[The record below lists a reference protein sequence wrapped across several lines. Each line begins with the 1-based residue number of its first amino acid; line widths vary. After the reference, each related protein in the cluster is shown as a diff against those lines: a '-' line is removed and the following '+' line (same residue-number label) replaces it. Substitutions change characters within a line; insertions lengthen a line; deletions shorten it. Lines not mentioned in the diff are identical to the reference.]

1 MKAGSTAANLRV
13 ILAAFEMTLKQAAT
27 DAFILFGVLVQ
38 PLMIAIMGLYVLG
51 AKGEDIAIFIV
62 VGSGLT
68 GLWDG
73 VLFQSGNSITAERWT
88 GTLEILVGMPT
99 PLAVVTFGKNLA
111 YVTQSLLSMLASY
124 FLASLLFGYP
134 LSIKSPVA
142 FSVSVLLTVLSFVS
156 LGLLMSTLF
165 VLNPDVQRWQNGLE
179 YPIFILSGF
188 LFPIALL
195 PFWTTPLS
203 YILAP
208 FWAAQALH
216 TSSQSIVGFQDLLL
230 DWGMLCLLGVVY
242 AALAGVLFRR
252 VLYKARSDATL
263 IGQ

>member
-1 MKAGSTAANLRV
+1 MSTGSVSANLRV
-13 ILAAFEMTLKQAAT
+13 VLTAFEMTLKQAAT
-27 DAFILFGVLVQ
+27 DAFILFGVIVQ
-38 PLMIAIMGLYVLG
+38 PLMIAIMGLFVLG
-51 AKGEDIAIFIV
+51 AEGEDIAIFIV

-88 GTLEILVGMPT
+88 GTLEVLVGMPT

-111 YVTQSLLSMLASY
+111 FVTQSLLSMVVSY

-134 LSIKSPVA
+134 LRIESPVA
-142 FSVSVLLTVLSFVS
+142 FILSVVLTVLSFVS

-195 PFWTTPLS
+195 PFWTTPFS

-216 TSSQSIVGFQDLLL
+216 ASSQSIVGFQDLLL
-230 DWGMLCLLGVVY
+230 DWGMLGFLATTY
-242 AALAGVLFRR
+242 AVLAGVLFRR

>member
-1 MKAGSTAANLRV
+1 MSLRSLVVNLRV
-13 ILAAFEMTLKQAAT
+13 IVTAFVMTLKQAAT
-27 DAFILFGVLVQ
+27 DAFILFGVIVQ
-38 PLMIAIMGLYVLG
+38 PLLIAIMALYVLG
-51 AKGEDIAIFIV
+51 ADGEEIAIFIV

-88 GTLEILVGMPT
+88 GTLEVLVGTPT
-99 PLAVVTFGKNLA
+99 PLAIITFGKNLA
-111 YVTQSLLSMLASY
+111 YVTQSLLSMLLSY

-134 LSIKSPVA
+134 LTIKSPLL
-142 FSVSVLLTVLSFVS
+142 FSISIILTVFSFVG
-156 LGLLMSTLF
+156 LGLLLSTLF
-165 VLNPDVQRWQNGLE
+165 VLNPDFQRWQNGLE
-179 YPIFILSGF
+179 YPVFILSGF

-208 FWAAQALH
+208 YWAAQALH
-216 TSSQSIVGFQDLLL
+216 TTSQSSAGLSAVIFDWSMLTSLALLYL
-230 DWGMLCLLGVVY
+230 
-242 AALAGVLFRR
+242 ALAGLLFRR

-263 IGQ
+263 MGQ

>member
-1 MKAGSTAANLRV
+1 MSRTPGLDNLRV
-13 ILAAFEMTLKQAAT
+13 IMVAFEMTLKQAAT
-27 DAFILFGVLVQ
+27 DAFILFGVIVQ
-38 PLMIAIMGLYVLG
+38 PLLIAIMALFVLG
-51 AKGEDIAIFIV
+51 AEGEEIAIFIV

-88 GTLEILVGMPT
+88 GTLEVLVGMPT

-111 YVTQSLLSMLASY
+111 YITQSLLSMVLSYLLASII
-124 FLASLLFGYP
+124 FGYP
-134 LSIKSPVA
+134 LSIESPLP
-142 FSVSVLLTVLSFVS
+142 FTISVFLTVLSFVS
-156 LGLLMSTLF
+156 LGLLLSTLF

-203 YILAP
+203 YVLAP
-208 FWAAQALH
+208 YWAARSLH
-216 TSSQSIVGFQDLLL
+216 AASQSSLGIEALAL
-230 DWGMLCLLGVVY
+230 DWGMLLM
-242 AALAGVLFRR
+242 LATGYLILARVFFRR
-252 VLYKARSDATL
+252 VLFKARSEATL
-263 IGQ
+263 MGQ

>member
-1 MKAGSTAANLRV
+1 MRTRASLGNLRV
-13 ILAAFEMTLKQAAT
+13 ILTAFEMTLKQAAT
-27 DAFILFGVLVQ
+27 DAFIVFGVIVQ
-38 PLMIAIMGLYVLG
+38 PLMIAIMALYVLG
-51 AKGEDIAIFIV
+51 AEGEEIAIFIV

-88 GTLEILVGMPT
+88 GTLEVLVGMPT

-111 YVTQSLLSMLASY
+111 YVTQSLLSMVVSY

-134 LSIKSPVA
+134 LSIQSPLL
-142 FSVSVLLTVLSFVS
+142 FTISVVLTVLSFVG
-156 LGLLMSTLF
+156 LGLLLSTLF

-179 YPIFILSGF
+179 FPVFILSGF

-195 PFWTTPLS
+195 PFWTTPFS

-208 FWAAQALH
+208 FWAAKALH
-216 TSSQSIVGFQDLLL
+216 TASQSVVGIDALAL
-230 DWGMLCLLGVVY
+230 DWGMLLLLAIIY
-242 AALAGVLFRR
+242 LALAAVLFRR
-252 VLYKARSDATL
+252 VLFKARSEATL
-263 IGQ
+263 MGQ

>member
-1 MKAGSTAANLRV
+1 MKRGIATGNLKVV
-13 ILAAFEMTLKQAAT
+13 ITAFEMTLKQAAT
-27 DAFILFGVLVQ
+27 DAFILFGVIVQ
-38 PLMIAIMGLYVLG
+38 PLLIAIMALFVLG
-51 AKGEDIAIFIV
+51 AEGEDIAIFIV

-73 VLFQSGNSITAERWT
+73 VLFQSGNSITSERWT
-88 GTLEILVGMPT
+88 GTLELLVGMPT
-99 PLAVVTFGKNLA
+99 SLAVVTFGKNLA
-111 YVTQSLLSMLASY
+111 YITQSLLSMLLSY
-124 FLASLLFGYP
+124 FLASLIFGYP
-134 LSIKSPVA
+134 LAIESPIP
-142 FSVSVLLTVLSFVS
+142 FLISVILTVFSFVT
-156 LGLLMSTLF
+156 LGMLVSTLF

-208 FWAAQALH
+208 YWAAQALH
-216 TSSQSIVGFQDLLL
+216 GASQSVVGISDLLF
-230 DWGMLCLLGVVY
+230 DWIMLFLLG
-242 AALAGVLFRR
+242 AAYTGLAGLLFRR
-252 VLYKARSDATL
+252 VLHKAREDATL